1 MIWISIEKLLP
12 HWKNNQNKIVKKI
25 SWLKIQ
31 DWLLTCD
38 EQDSSFFQ
46 SHRYK
51 CILNAFLKFLAL
63 NFYHSKLHNNSNSI
77 YVSMTSVLEHSITQP
92 TKCRFLLKK
101 CVLVSLVKNHQN
113 LIFIV
118 KNQFSSFRLI
128 FSVQNLYIWLGEQ
141 LTLITFFDNV
151 NFRNSL
157 VF

>member
-1 MIWISIEKLLP
+1 
-12 HWKNNQNKIVKKI
+12 VKKI

-77 YVSMTSVLEHSITQP
+77 YVSMTSLLEHSVTQS
-92 TKCRFLLKK
+92 TKCRFLLN
-101 CVLVSLVKNHQN
+101 VLVSWVKNHQN
-113 LIFIV
+113 LIFP
-118 KNQFSSFRLI
+118 SFIFFLLI
-128 FSVQNLYIWLGEQ
+128 HIYLFDLGEQ
-141 LTLITFFDNV
+141 LTLITFFDNF

-157 VF
+157 FF